1 LTFGALIIVL
11 ATTKTAAALKIQTTV
26 ISLLTYD
33 TTFSLIIHMNRTNRK
48 TLAAIFS
55 EPVPR
60 NLEWRKIEALFL
72 AAGKELIEG
81 RDSRVG
87 FKKTIYALTST
98 ARTRQRSQ
106 TLPGKS
112 SA

>member
-1 LTFGALIIVL
+1 
-11 ATTKTAAALKIQTTV
+11 
-26 ISLLTYD
+26 
-33 TTFSLIIHMNRTNRK
+33 MNSTNRK

-98 ARTRQRSQ
+98 ARTPSKKPNLTR
-106 TLPGKS
+106 
-112 SA
+112 